1 MVIPRFTLLWLLILV
16 TASAG
21 VSFIL
26 SFAHRG
32 HAWALGLLAGLAS
45 LALVLLLHAAAFS
58 LAWIYTQLG
67 YMIRGPVVVRGDSPF
82 KSGTK
87 LPEVPSQV
95 VDPEPPAIMS

>member
-21 VSFIL
+21 VSFVL
-26 SFAHRG
+26 SFAHQG
-32 HAWALGLLAGLAS
+32 HAWALGILAGMAS
-45 LALVLLLHAAAFS
+45 LVGVLLLHAAAFS
-58 LAWIYTQLG
+58 VAWIYTQLG
-67 YMIRGPVVVRGDSPF
+67 YMFRGPEIVRGNSPF
-82 KSGTK
+82 KPGTK

>member
-16 TASAG
+16 TACAVLSL
-21 VSFIL
+21 IL

-45 LALVLLLHAAAFS
+45 LAAVLLLHAAAFS

-67 YMIRGPVVVRGDSPF
+67 YVLRGPAVMRGDSPF
-82 KSGTK
+82 KPGTNA
-87 LPEVPSQV
+87 PEVPSQV